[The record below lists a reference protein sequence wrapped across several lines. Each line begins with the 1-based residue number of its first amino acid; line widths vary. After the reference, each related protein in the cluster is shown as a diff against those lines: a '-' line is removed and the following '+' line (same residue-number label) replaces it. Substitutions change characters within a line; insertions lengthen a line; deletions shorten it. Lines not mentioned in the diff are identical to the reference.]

1 MSAELTFALKKHL
14 EDRSGD
20 IAQVVGFNKS
30 SDRLFNNSAY
40 FSLN

>member
-1 MSAELTFALKKHL
+1 MSAELAIALKKYL

-20 IAQVVGFNKS
+20 IARVVGFNKS
-30 SDRLFNNSAY
+30 SDRVFNNSAY